1 MKQFDEIKAE
11 LKKSKDAHDALVR
24 DYENVKCALEDQLKT
39 AKSQELSQSGNRAG
53 EPAYKPSSAMSLAE
67 LRARLHQ
74 SVGKRSEVCE
84 NTIATVRGRF
94 PTASNEEIYY
104 EALQMMCNA
113 YQVHPNDYYY
123 YNNQLTSTF
132 E

>member
-11 LKKSKDAHDALVR
+11 LKKSKDAHVALVR

-39 AKSQELSQSGNRAG
+39 AKSQESGNRAAG
-53 EPAYKPSSAMSLAE
+53 SAEPVYKYQSAMSLSDLKAK
-67 LRARLHQ
+67 LHQ
-74 SVGKRSEVCE
+74 SAGTRSTVCDE
-84 NTIATVRGRF
+84 TIATVRGRF

-104 EALQMMCNA
+104 EALQMMCGA